1 VQAQRARKAGRS
13 LLFAAVLAA
22 HALLIALLILVS
34 DRVQQPGANPLGIHA
49 FILLPA
55 RRRSARFVPPKLRRA
70 AIPAAPITAPI
81 TLDLAGVQ
89 QPIAVPPPINWA
101 QSARRAVQAV
111 LRRRP
116 HRVAIG
122 FPAGAHPRGGL
133 HSRASGIHSQGPQSY
148 RTNTGEH
155 VARGSGNCY
164 VVSGPPP
171 IDASRLEQQAQMS
184 SVTCASRQRGPSPD
198 NLFKSLPAYKRYH
211 TLPPGALPRRRRKP
225 RRPPHSGQH

>member
-1 VQAQRARKAGRS
+1 VQAQRARNAGRS

-22 HALLIALLILVS
+22 HALIIALLILVS
-34 DRVQQPGANPLGIHA
+34 DSVQRPGENALSIRA
-49 FILLPA
+49 VILLPA
-55 RRRSARFVPPKLRRA
+55 RRRPLRFLPPKLRRA
-70 AIPAAPITAPI
+70 VIHSAPVTAPI
-81 TLDLAGVQ
+81 TLRLAGVH

-101 QSARRAVQAV
+101 RSARQAVQAV
-111 LRRRP
+111 LRPRP
-116 HRVAIG
+116 HRVVIG
-122 FPAGAHPRGGL
+122 FPAGAHSRRGL
-133 HSRASGIHSQGPQSY
+133 HSKASGIHSQGPQSY
-148 RTNTGEH
+148 RTGTGEH

-225 RRPPHSGQH
+225 RRPPHSGQG